1 MVRTFAAELQARI
14 TLLAGFIGIIWL
26 VELVDLFLLRG
37 ALDAA
42 GIRPRDPDALWGIV
56 WAPFLHGGLPHLI
69 ANTVPLLVLGWLV
82 LLRRRADFLVVTALV
97 IVVGGLGVWLFGRP
111 QTIHI
116 GASGVVFGYLGY
128 LFLRAWFERSPTAML
143 LALVA
148 GVLYGGALWGVLP
161 GQRGISWE
169 GHLFGFAAGGV
180 TARLVTTPPNPS
192 RLGSGRPTGY
202 SSG

>member
-1 MVRTFAAELQARI
+1 VVRTFTAELQARFS
-14 TLLAGFIGIIWL
+14 LLAGFVGLIWL
-26 VELVDLFLLRG
+26 VELFDLFFLRG

-42 GIRPRDPDALWGIV
+42 GIRPRDPDSLWGIV

-82 LLRRRADFLVVTALV
+82 LLRRRTDFLVVTALV
-97 IVVGGLGVWLFGRP
+97 AVIGGLGVWLFGRP

-128 LFLRAWFERSPTAML
+128 LFLRAWFERSVTAML
-143 LALVA
+143 VALVA
-148 GVLYGGALWGVLP
+148 GVMYGSALWGVLP

-169 GHLFGFAAGGV
+169 GHLFGFAGGGV
-180 TARLVTTPPNPS
+180 TARLMSAPATPS
-192 RLGSGRPTGY
+192 RLGTGRPTA
-202 SSG
+202 